1 MPSYRCLFMA
11 ILFFALLPW
20 QSKAQLQVE
29 ADLAP
34 SVSLP
39 GPLLRLYGLPLAVDW
54 RTALSVLDKRHALPG
69 RVDLILAPAPPLGI
83 FCKWENQIIEAAR
96 LPVKF
101 RLGEVQYVERL
112 EGKGPAY

>member
-1 MPSYRCLFMA
+1 MPNYRCLFMP
-11 ILFFALLPW
+11 ILFFALLPG
-20 QSKAQLQVE
+20 QGKAQLQVE
-29 ADLAP
+29 TGLAP
-34 SVSLP
+34 TVSMTA
-39 GPLLRLYGLPLAVDW
+39 PLLRLYALPLAVDW
-54 RTALSVLDKRHALPG
+54 RPALSVLDKNQALTG
-69 RVDLILAPAPPLGI
+69 RVDLMLAPAPPLGI

>member
-1 MPSYRCLFMA
+1 M
-11 ILFFALLPW
+11 
-20 QSKAQLQVE
+20 
-29 ADLAP
+29 LAP
-34 SVSLP
+34 V
-39 GPLLRLYGLPLAVDW
+39 
-54 RTALSVLDKRHALPG
+54 
-69 RVDLILAPAPPLGI
+69 PPLGI

>member
-1 MPSYRCLFMA
+1 MPSYRCLFMP
-11 ILFFALLPW
+11 ILFFALLPG
-20 QSKAQLQVE
+20 QGKAQLQVE
-29 ADLAP
+29 ASSAP
-34 SVSLP
+34 SASLSS
-39 GPLLRLYGLPLAVDW
+39 PLLRPYSLPVAVD
-54 RTALSVLDKRHALPG
+54 RSSALSVLDEKQALSG
-69 RVDLILAPAPPLGI
+69 RVDLMLAPAPPLGI